1 MDKCEYNPQ
10 ISSTP
15 KIGRHITCGYL
26 SSTISGFDHIKNK
39 HSLYRGKES
48 MKELCKPLIEHAM
61 NIINFEKT
69 KMSSL
74 RPKELK
80 SYKEADK
87 CYIFDVRFFKRF
99 SYTINYKK
107 NKDHC
112 HYRAKYRGVARSIC
126 NLKLSVPNEIPVVF
140 HNDSNMNFI

>member
-1 MDKCEYNPQ
+1 M
-10 ISSTP
+10 
-15 KIGRHITCGYL
+15 
-26 SSTISGFDHIKNK
+26 
-39 HSLYRGKES
+39 YRGKES

-87 CYIFDVRFFKRF
+87 CYIFEVRFFKRF
-99 SYTINYKK
+99 SDTINYKK
-107 NKDHC
+107 IETIVTIEQNTEAWH
-112 HYRAKYRGVARSIC
+112 
-126 NLKLSVPNEIPVVF
+126 VVF
-140 HNDSNMNFI
+140 GI

>member
-1 MDKCEYNPQ
+1 MDNCENNPQ

-26 SSTISGFDHIKNK
+26 LSTISEFDHIKNK

-87 CYIFDVRFFKRF
+87 CYIFEVRFFKRF
-99 SYTINYKK
+99 SDTINYKK
-107 NKDHC
+107 IETIVTIEQNTEAWH
-112 HYRAKYRGVARSIC
+112 
-126 NLKLSVPNEIPVVF
+126 VVF
-140 HNDSNMNFI
+140 GI